1 MRGIRPTALV
11 ACAAVATACSGSHHR
26 SAPATSSGGSSV
38 KKELYLTDILPGGN
52 LSFTSGTGV
61 IHGTDYSHSLL
72 WSCADCVP
80 VGQAGQ
86 QGQPGVEFAVPEG
99 FNRLEFVAGLTDSS
113 TETDRSAFIAV
124 LAHTADDQTKLFE
137 SGNVTIGDAIPV
149 SVSVTPGNT
158 IRIDGGHLN
167 GNETLCVCDPKLVD
181 IADR

>member
-1 MRGIRPTALV
+1 M
-11 ACAAVATACSGSHHR
+11 
-26 SAPATSSGGSSV
+26 
-38 KKELYLTDILPGGN
+38 
-52 LSFTSGTGV
+52 
-61 IHGTDYSHSLL
+61 
-72 WSCADCVP
+72 
-80 VGQAGQ
+80 
-86 QGQPGVEFAVPEG
+86 EFKVPEG

-137 SGNVTIGDAIPV
+137 SSNVTVGEAIPV
-149 SVSVTPGNT
+149 SVSATPGNT